1 MKGLPLPFPS
11 SGKTATPRAET
22 STVSAKGENGL
33 WDDDL
38 RDSGSRE
45 GSRARRELSVIEE
58 SSSLAA
64 KEDGVSD
71 LQEGEGG
78 DVVEARE
85 QQEAAAEEAAV
96 LEEEDGQSGRG
107 EVDELEESE
116 GESEVGP
123 GGPER
128 SDISTPADD

>member
-11 SGKTATPRAET
+11 AGKTATPRAET

-58 SSSLAA
+58 SSSLAT

-71 LQEGEGG
+71 LHEGEGG
-78 DVVEARE
+78 DVVEDRE

-96 LEEEDGQSGRG
+96 EEEDGQSGRG

-116 GESEVGP
+116 EEPEVRP